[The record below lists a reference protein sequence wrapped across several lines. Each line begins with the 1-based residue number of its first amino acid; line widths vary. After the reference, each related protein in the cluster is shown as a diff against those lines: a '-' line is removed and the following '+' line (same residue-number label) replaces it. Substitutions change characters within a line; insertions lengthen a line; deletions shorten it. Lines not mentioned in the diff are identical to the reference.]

1 MTLKNEKFGKS
12 MFKKL
17 TDEIYFTFLIWK
29 FHEIFGKVIT
39 SNKTLMES
47 RQSDLIIPYYL
58 WNSCGRDIFVR
69 LNSLLTDSD
78 PRSLSL
84 LRILYEIEEDCQIEN
99 FRAILKGDFHLLS
112 QRLKENVKKFKCK
125 LGEKEEIFLRNQNL
139 FEKLQNHLKELLELA
154 GLFSSK
160 SLLKNIENVKKI
172 KEDLPEVKKLF
183 K

>member
-29 FHEIFGKVIT
+29 FYEIFGKVIT

-47 RQSDLIIPYYL
+47 RQIDLIIPYYL

-84 LRILYEIEEDCQIEN
+84 LRILYEIYEIEEEDCQIEN
-99 FRAILKGDFHLLS
+99 FRAILK
-112 QRLKENVKKFKCK
+112 
-125 LGEKEEIFLRNQNL
+125 EIFIYYH
-139 FEKLQNHLKELLELA
+139 KD
-154 GLFSSK
+154 SK
-160 SLLKNIENVKKI
+160 KMLKNLNVN
-172 KEDLPEVKKLF
+172 
-183 K
+183 